1 MVDSE
6 SLRAVLDAWKACASS
21 GVASVTVT
29 LVQARG
35 SAPQEPGAKLLATAS
50 GLMAGTIGGGRLEA
64 HALRRAQSLVADSSS
79 AACELETV
87 NLQRDLGMTCGG
99 EVSLL
104 YETHGQRP
112 WNVTVFGAGHV
123 AQSVV
128 RLLAT
133 LECQVRVF
141 DPRVEWVQK
150 VCAAPNVRA
159 AAVEDMAAQVAAL
172 SAGSYVVVMT
182 QGHATDVPVLRA
194 ALERGGFAYVGVM
207 GSAVK
212 SKRIRAE
219 LEACGVDAERVAAL
233 RCPIGLPIGNNTP
246 NEIAVSVAAELLT
259 VRDERRSRGE

>member
-6 SLRAVLDAWKACASS
+6 ALRAVLDAWKACASC
-21 GVASVTVT
+21 GEPCVTVT

-50 GLMAGTIGGGRLEA
+50 GLKAGTIGGGRLEA
-64 HALRRAQSLVADSSS
+64 HALRRAQALLADRAS

-112 WNVTVFGAGHV
+112 WNVAVFGAGHV
-123 AQSVV
+123 AQSVA

-133 LECQVRVF
+133 LECQLQVF

-150 VCAAPNVRA
+150 VCSAPNVRA
-159 AAVEDMAAQVAAL
+159 AAVEEMAAQVAAL
-172 SAGSYVVVMT
+172 RDETFVVVMT

-194 ALERGGFAYVGVM
+194 ALERGTFGYVGVM

-219 LEACGVDAERVAAL
+219 LEASGVEPARVATL

-246 NEIAVSVAAELLT
+246 NEIAVSVVAELLT
-259 VRDERRSRGE
+259 VRDERRSRRG